1 MTRTLRGR
9 IRGKTIE
16 LDEDLGVVDGQE
28 VEVQI
33 AMDRPRKRPPGPP
46 PGWRPGAPSRTAG
59 SLAELDTPEEDR
71 ILEEIYQDRKRDTR
85 PDLPE

>member
-28 VEVQI
+28 VEVQVT
-33 AMDRPRKRPPGPP
+33 MDRPRNGPPGPP
-46 PGWRPGAPSRTAG
+46 PGWRPGSSEPNSGSRWQNWTPQRKTA
-59 SLAELDTPEEDR
+59 S
-71 ILEEIYQDRKRDTR
+71 
-85 PDLPE
+85 

>member
-28 VEVQI
+28 VEVQVT
-33 AMDRPRKRPPGPP
+33 MDRPRK
-46 PGWRPGAPSRTAG
+46 TA
-59 SLAELDTPEEDR
+59 
-71 ILEEIYQDRKRDTR
+71 TR
-85 PDLPE
+85 PTAWLAARRTEPNSGLAGRIGHPRRKTAS